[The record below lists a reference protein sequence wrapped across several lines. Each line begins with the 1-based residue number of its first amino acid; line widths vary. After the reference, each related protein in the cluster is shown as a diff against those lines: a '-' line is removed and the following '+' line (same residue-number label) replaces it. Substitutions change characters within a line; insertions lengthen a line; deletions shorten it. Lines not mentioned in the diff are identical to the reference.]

1 MDEKS
6 TPDSPRWFMVDIA
19 PVTEMEAVPLD
30 ALRQN
35 GDLEGMALLARGQRL
50 SVQPVEE
57 EHFRIVCQMGG
68 VDPIS
73 LGR

>member
-1 MDEKS
+1 
-6 TPDSPRWFMVDIA
+6 MVASLFRMSLSSLREA
-19 PVTEMEAVPLD
+19 PVVEMEAVPLD

-57 EHFRIVCQMGG
+57 EHFKIVCQMGG
-68 VDPIS
+68 IDSTS

>member
-1 MDEKS
+1 
-6 TPDSPRWFMVDIA
+6 MVDIA
-19 PVTEMEAVPLD
+19 PVAEMKAVSLD
-30 ALRQN
+30 ELRQN

-68 VDPIS
+68 IDSTSI
-73 LGR
+73 GR